1 MDRANGDLPSFVPS
15 FERNQVSWNYRNVVY
30 DALAIHTKIKKHEII
45 LKSDFTW
52 EVVVAQLVERLF
64 LTPEF
69 RGSNPA
75 TGNFN
80 YYLLTA
86 LYLNCIEKTKI
97 KKTGGRE
104 RLNFIQKS
112 SMTIKKIILASI
124 YALCTLNNESSP
136 ASFSSIVN

>member
-30 DALAIHTKIKKHEII
+30 DALAIHTKIKKHEMI
-45 LKSDFTW
+45 LKWDFTW

-86 LYLNCIEKTKI
+86 LHLNCIEKTKI
-97 KKTGGRE
+97 KKKEAGKGSFYIE
-104 RLNFIQKS
+104 KFDNDYKDNFGVNLC
-112 SMTIKKIILASI
+112 SMHI
-124 YALCTLNNESSP
+124 E
-136 ASFSSIVN
+136 